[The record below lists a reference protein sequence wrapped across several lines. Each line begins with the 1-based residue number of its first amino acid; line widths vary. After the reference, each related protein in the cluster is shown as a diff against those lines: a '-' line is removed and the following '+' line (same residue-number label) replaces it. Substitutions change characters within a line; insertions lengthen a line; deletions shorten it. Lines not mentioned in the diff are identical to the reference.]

1 MVHESTRL
9 IPRLNPICKHLLES
23 ASSIGFQEGLDKIK
37 EMVIAATVAR
47 EEAEKVSSSP
57 SKSTSRDGTFL
68 GDAGTGPV
76 IGETAV
82 IITFIRERK

>member
-1 MVHESTRL
+1 MHDSTRL
-9 IPRLNPICKHLLES
+9 NPRLNLICKHLSKS
-23 ASSIGFQEGLDKIK
+23 ASSVGFQERLDKIK
-37 EMVIAATVAR
+37 EMVIADTVAR

-82 IITFIRERK
+82 IITLIRERK